1 MELFLY
7 YIAMV
12 ICCLVLFIFNN
23 YLVKK
28 NKLDYQWK
36 ITADLVWLFA
46 LLPGINLIVFIFVFA
61 IVLHN
66 LTKNFIEQNE
76 KDKK

>member
-7 YIAMV
+7 YIIVV

-28 NKLDYQWK
+28 NKLHNQWK
-36 ITADLVWLFA
+36 ITADYVWLFA
-46 LLPGINLIVFIFVFA
+46 LLPGINIVVFIL
-61 IVLHN
+61 VLCVIIYY
-66 LTKNFIEQNE
+66 LTKNFVEQN
-76 KDKK
+76 KKEL